1 MFDVSFITMQDLI
14 TSILTKY
21 SVVIQFL
28 FCFLFLLFFSLS
40 RSHIHERKMTEIDV
54 ANISK
59 TRILNK
65 KQKEKKITK
74 SENEEKKRIETCM

>member
-1 MFDVSFITMQDLI
+1 
-14 TSILTKY
+14 
-21 SVVIQFL
+21 
-28 FCFLFLLFFSLS
+28 
-40 RSHIHERKMTEIDV
+40 MTEIDV